1 MSDLHNKEIKIL
13 ITDDHLIIQEGLGF
27 LIRGFLPRVIL
38 MNANSLEST
47 LSSLKKKRVDLL
59 ILDINIPG
67 GNNFRMI
74 KRIREVQQ
82 DIKILL
88 FSAYK
93 EETYGIRYLK
103 TGINGYLEKS
113 ASENEIKDA
122 IFDILLK
129 GKYLSST
136 MQDHLIGN
144 YDRILSKDSLSLLTN
159 RELEVARLLIAGDGT
174 SDIAR
179 QLELKLS
186 TVSTHKNRVFEKL
199 NVSNISELITEFCF
213 EVE

>member
-1 MSDLHNKEIKIL
+1 MSDFYKKETRIL

-27 LIRGFLPRVIL
+27 LIRGFLPRVTIL
-38 MNANSLEST
+38 SANSLEST
-47 LSSLKKKRVDLL
+47 LSCLKKQRVDLL

-67 GNNFRMI
+67 GNNFNMI
-74 KRIREVQQ
+74 KLIREIQK
-82 DIKILL
+82 DIRILL

-122 IFDILLK
+122 IFEMLLK
-129 GKYLSST
+129 GKYLSSR
-136 MQDHLIGN
+136 MQDQLIGN
-144 YDRILSKDSLSLLTN
+144 YDRVLSENSLSRLTN
-159 RELEVARLLIAGDGT
+159 RELEIARLLIVGDGT
-174 SDIAR
+174 SEIAR
-179 QLELKLS
+179 KLDLKPS
-186 TVSTHKNRVFEKL
+186 TVSTHKSRIFEKL
-199 NVSNISELITEFCF
+199 NVFNVSELITEFCF